1 MASTVQARNHKVTY
15 QEYASWPDDGKRY
28 EVLGGEVFVSPS
40 PFRRHQ
46 RVVLRLGSLLQAWFD
61 RTGAG
66 EAFVSP
72 FDVVLGRFDVV
83 QPDVLAVSRRNMRV
97 LRQRGVFGA
106 PDLAV
111 EVLSPGS
118 IRHDTVRKHAL
129 YERRGVRELWIV
141 DPVRR
146 TLRQYAR
153 KGARLAPIALHRGA
167 ATFGSTAFPGLVVPL
182 AEAWRRP
189 GRR

>member
-1 MASTVQARNHKVTY
+1 MVSTRNHRVTY
-15 QEYASWPDDGKRY
+15 REYASWPDDGKRY
-28 EVLGGEVFVSPS
+28 EILDGEVFVSPS
-40 PFRRHQ
+40 PLRRHQ
-46 RVVLRLGSLLQAWFD
+46 RVVTRLWKFLDDHFQK
-61 RTGAG
+61 TGAG
-66 EAFVSP
+66 EAFVAP

-83 QPDVLAVSRRNMRV
+83 QPDVLAVSRSNEK
-97 LRQRGVFGA
+97 LLEERGVFGA
-106 PDLAV
+106 PDLAI

-118 IRHDTVRKHAL
+118 IRHDTVRKRAL

-153 KGARLAPIALHRGA
+153 AGTRLSPIALHRGRTLIESA
-167 ATFGSTAFPGLVVPL
+167 AFPGLVVPL